1 MSAIALIA
9 AFRYSRSSLPST
21 HLRLQ
26 QAADQIAK
34 DTDGKVELRLFP
46 NNQLGG
52 EVDLLNQVRSGAVEM
67 FVVGGLI
74 ASSVVPAAAFLHRR
88 SALVSMRPV
97 PSARL
102 RGPRGRTYVALS
114 SGTHRGLGRHS
125 DRAMVLDCIAEIGR
139 QDGNAR

>member
-1 MSAIALIA
+1 MTTNIQRRALLGTLATVPLMSGPFTKRARA
-9 AFRYSRSSLPST
+9 ADTVLKLAHPLAATHPT

-52 EVDLLNQVRSGAVEM
+52 EVDLLNQVRSGTVEM

-88 SALVSMRPV
+88 SALVAIRPV
-97 PSARL
+97 PLARL
-102 RGPRGRTYVALS
+102 RRTAW
-114 SGTHRGLGRHS
+114 
-125 DRAMVLDCIAEIGR
+125 
-139 QDGNAR
+139 